1 MFMQNS
7 NETSFTF
14 YTAMQDRFT
23 LLCYTGARVRE
34 KHKSKWEAITMSTI
48 QNRSATQSQKLM
60 IFVLTMSLYGLATLF
75 TELIPKFQVGL
86 VEFSVE
92 YFLFIPLTLAMLFD
106 PLSAALGAATG
117 ELVFSEIM
125 LGQFGGLGE
134 LEKFIT
140 VTIGVYIAG
149 RMVKDPSN
157 RVMVGVA
164 AITGTA
170 AQLLMGTVVDIA
182 KVQFAVEDFEAV
194 EGLPE
199 SVFATEGFAF
209 CNDLFFSGILFCL
222 LPTLYLVPK
231 LYGKI
236 EPLVGMQPRTPDS
249 AVSGISPKAIV
260 VCVIGFVCAGVAE
273 LAATAGMSLIDWE
286 AEWAESGTALAA
298 GMVVAAALAV
308 IVLLVMK
315 KNSEGKTAC

>member
-1 MFMQNS
+1 
-7 NETSFTF
+7 
-14 YTAMQDRFT
+14 
-23 LLCYTGARVRE
+23 
-34 KHKSKWEAITMSTI
+34 MSTI

-60 IFVLTMSLYGLATLF
+60 IFVLTMSLNGLATLF

-164 AITGTA
+164 AVTGTA
-170 AQLLMGTVVDIA
+170 AQLLMGTIVDIV

-209 CNDLFFSGILFCL
+209 CNDLLFSGILFCL

-260 VCVIGFVCAGVAE
+260 VCVIGFVCAVVAE

-298 GMVVAAALAV
+298 GMLVAAILAV
-308 IVLLVMK
+308 AVLLVMK
-315 KNSEGKTAC
+315 KNGKAGAVG

>member
-1 MFMQNS
+1 
-7 NETSFTF
+7 
-14 YTAMQDRFT
+14 
-23 LLCYTGARVRE
+23 
-34 KHKSKWEAITMSTI
+34 MSTL
-48 QNRSATQSQKLM
+48 QKRSATQSQKLM
-60 IFVLTMSLYGLATLF
+60 IFVLSMSLYGLATLF
-75 TELIPKFQVGL
+75 TELIPKFQVGI

-92 YFLFIPLTLAMLFD
+92 FPLTLAMLFD

-134 LEKFIT
+134 LEKFLT

-149 RMVKDPSN
+149 RLVKDPRN
-157 RVMVGVA
+157 RALVGVA

-170 AQLLMGTVVDIA
+170 AQLLMGTAVDIL
-182 KVQFAVEDFEAV
+182 KVQLAVEDFEAV
-194 EGLPE
+194 AGLPE

-209 CNDLFFSGILFCL
+209 LNDLLFSGILFCL

-236 EPLVGMQPRTPDS
+236 EPLLGMAPRTPDS
-249 AVSGISPKAIV
+249 AVSGISPKALA
-260 VCVIGFVCAGVAE
+260 VCAVGFVCAIVAE

-286 AEWAESGTALAA
+286 AEWAESGTAMAV
-298 GMVVAAALAV
+298 GMVAAAAV
-308 IVLLVMK
+308 AIIALLVIK
-315 KNSEGKTAC
+315 KNAGKKAAVN

>member
-1 MFMQNS
+1 MSSVQ
-7 NETSFTF
+7 
-14 YTAMQDRFT
+14 
-23 LLCYTGARVRE
+23 
-34 KHKSKWEAITMSTI
+34 SKA
-48 QNRSATQSQKLM
+48 ATQSQKLM

-106 PLSAALGAATG
+106 PLPVALGAATG

-149 RMVKDPSN
+149 RLVKDPKN

-164 AITGTA
+164 AIVGTA
-170 AQLLMGTVVDIA
+170 AQLLMGTIVDIA

-194 EGLPE
+194 AGLPE

-209 CNDLFFSGILFCL
+209 LNDLLFSGILFCL

-236 EPLVGMQPRTPDS
+236 EPLLGMASRTS
-249 AVSGISPKAIV
+249 ESVVAGLNPKAIV
-260 VCVIGFVCAGVAE
+260 VCVIGFACAVAAE
-273 LAATAGMSLIDWE
+273 LAATAGMSLVEWE
-286 AEWAESGTALAA
+286 AAWAESGTAMAV
-298 GMVVAAALAV
+298 GMVVAAALCLV
-308 IVLLVMK
+308 VVLVMK
-315 KNSEGKTAC
+315 KNSERNAAR

>member
-1 MFMQNS
+1 
-7 NETSFTF
+7 
-14 YTAMQDRFT
+14 
-23 LLCYTGARVRE
+23 
-34 KHKSKWEAITMSTI
+34 MSIAQKQT
-48 QNRSATQSQKLM
+48 ATQSQKLM
-60 IFVLTMSLYGLATLF
+60 IFVLSMSLYGLATLF
-75 TELIPKFQVGL
+75 TELIPKFQVGV

-134 LEKFIT
+134 LEKFLT

-149 RMVKDPSN
+149 RLVKDPRN
-157 RVMVGVA
+157 RAMVGVA

-170 AQLLMGTVVDIA
+170 AQLLMGTVVDIL
-182 KVQFAVEDFEAV
+182 KVQLAVEDFEAV
-194 EGLPE
+194 AGLPE

-209 CNDLFFSGILFCL
+209 LNDLLFSGILFCL

-236 EPLVGMQPRTPDS
+236 EPLLGMAPRTPDS
-249 AVSGISPKAIV
+249 AVSGISPKALA
-260 VCVIGFVCAGVAE
+260 VCAVGFACAIAAE

-286 AEWAESGTALAA
+286 AEWAESGTAMAV
-298 GMVVAAALAV
+298 GMVAAAAV
-308 IVLLVMK
+308 AIIALLVIK
-315 KNSEGKTAC
+315 KNAGKKAAVN